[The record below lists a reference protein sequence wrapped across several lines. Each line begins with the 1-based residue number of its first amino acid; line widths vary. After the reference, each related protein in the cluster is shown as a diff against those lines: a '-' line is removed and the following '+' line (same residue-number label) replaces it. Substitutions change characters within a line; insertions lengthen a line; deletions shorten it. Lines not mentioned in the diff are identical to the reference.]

1 MSGLAAAFPN
11 YNLPTRL
18 SPHSAQHSAARL
30 LATGSSTVLVLDTDG
45 RIQVASAA
53 ACALWQA
60 NQAEL
65 VGDLFPNL
73 FSFDVVSR
81 ESGWVQSQWEV
92 LLAAAQS
99 HPISLLLQP
108 KEAAAFDANVRLEKA
123 GDAPVRYFAY
133 VTLPAASVSAPP

>member
-1 MSGLAAAFPN
+1 MYRLSGLAAAFHKLHPN
-11 YNLPTRL
+11 TPL
-18 SPHSAQHSAARL
+18 STHSAQHSAARL

-60 NQAEL
+60 GYAEL

-92 LLAAAQS
+92 LLVAAQS
-99 HPISLLLQP
+99 HPLSLPLQP
-108 KEAAAFDANVRLEKA
+108 KEAAAFD
-123 GDAPVRYFAY
+123 
-133 VTLPAASVSAPP
+133 